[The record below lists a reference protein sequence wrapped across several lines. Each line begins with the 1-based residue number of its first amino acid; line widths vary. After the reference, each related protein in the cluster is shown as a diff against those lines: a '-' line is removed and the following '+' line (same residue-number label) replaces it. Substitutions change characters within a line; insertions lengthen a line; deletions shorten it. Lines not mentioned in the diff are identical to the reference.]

1 MGELVWEAE
10 EKKWTGALRSVSL
23 SLLWV
28 SPALPCKSLG
38 IYLYNCIS
46 ASLITSISVSLPG
59 PCGSVCVQCLSL
71 RGGISFFPKQV
82 EGCLQDS
89 CKYNSKTNKQTN
101 KKTCYETP
109 SSTTLTK
116 MKRSAISFFWD
127 IILQTEQTGPL
138 KNH

>member
-82 EGCLQDS
+82 EGCPPLGLSLVQVF
-89 CKYNSKTNKQTN
+89 
-101 KKTCYETP
+101 P
-109 SSTTLTK
+109 SPAAL
-116 MKRSAISFFWD
+116 
-127 IILQTEQTGPL
+127 ILLFLPTVL
-138 KNH
+138 